1 MRSAQPAGDQRIL
14 LAAVDLFGRQGFDG
28 TSVRQVATA
37 AGVSAALVMHHF
49 GSKAALRQACDD
61 HVLTFLRS
69 EKARVLLGGVDFD
82 SVRGYV
88 ADHPEVVPISRY
100 LDQALTRRDAASRTL
115 FNRMIDDGAAN
126 LRLGQ
131 ERGLVRSSA
140 DPEARAAVLTAW
152 SASMRLFG
160 DLVAERL
167 GGSSL
172 LDPAVADRI
181 KDVTLDLYENGL
193 LTDDRLRLAMQANA
207 GAGSSPATAEGA
219 GLG

>member
-1 MRSAQPAGDQRIL
+1 MRSVQPAGDERIL
-14 LAAVDLFGRQGFDG
+14 LAAIDLFGRQGFDG
-28 TSVRQVATA
+28 TSVRQVAST

-49 GSKAALRQACDD
+49 GSKASLREACDD
-61 HVLTFLRS
+61 HVLAFLRS
-69 EKARVLLGGVDFD
+69 EKSRVLLGTVDFD
-82 SVRGYV
+82 SVRGYL

-126 LRLGQ
+126 LRLGEEQ
-131 ERGLVRSSA
+131 GVVRASD

-160 DLVAERL
+160 DQVAERL

-172 LDPAVADRI
+172 LDAAVAERV

-193 LTDDRLRLAMQANA
+193 LTDDRLRVAMQA
-207 GAGSSPATAEGA
+207 GSTVRTAATADEA
-219 GLG
+219 EVR